1 MTLRPR
7 DRIALGVVLVLGLLG
22 GFYKLALAPERQ
34 KASMLESQVATER
47 ARLTAAQRS
56 YANGRQ
62 AQASLKSDV
71 AEWNAIHLA
80 VPASPISRRCCAPS
94 RRLRRRSTSTCRR
107 SR

>member
-1 MTLRPR
+1 
-7 DRIALGVVLVLGLLG
+7 
-22 GFYKLALAPERQ
+22 
-34 KASMLESQVATER
+34 MLESQVATER
-47 ARLTAAQRS
+47 AQLTAAQRS

-80 VPASPISRRCCAPS
+80 VPSEPDVPAL
-94 RRLRRRSTSTCRR
+94 LRTLQKTARRSTSTCRR

>member
-1 MTLRPR
+1 
-7 DRIALGVVLVLGLLG
+7 
-22 GFYKLALAPERQ
+22 
-34 KASMLESQVATER
+34 MLESQVATER
-47 ARLTAAQRS
+47 AQLTAAQRS

-80 VPASPISRRCCAPS
+80 VPSEPDVPGRCCAPS